1 MGDFNARVG
10 CDYKAWPK
18 VLGKHGVG
26 NMNSNG
32 QLLLSLCTQFN
43 LSITNTHFQLPDKY
57 KTTWMHPRSRH
68 WHLIDYA
75 IVRQVDM
82 SQVLITR
89 VMRGAHCWSDH
100 RLILIKLRLR
110 MRYPRRSCRVKP
122 TGINVDKLWD
132 PDTRQQYIDMLNDE
146 VLSGNNDDDLL
157 ACWGKFSSQI
167 VTTAKQA
174 LGITK
179 RKNEDWFDEND
190 AELSEALRHHRTLL
204 RQYDHNEHRNNY
216 LLEKI
221 KKSNS
226 DLRKLT
232 RDTKDNWWL
241 RKSEYLQWL
250 SSTQQLG
257 EFYAELRKLVGI
269 TPRNS
274 VPLRSHDGTQLI
286 VAKEDI
292 LRRWA
297 EYFNSLLNTD
307 RTPNF
312 QYINNLPSSPEVP
325 ELEEPPSLLE
335 VIGAIRGQSNKKA
348 VGVDNIPGELIK
360 YGGNE
365 IHTTIWQFFV
375 RMWNEELLPP
385 DFKISRICTLY
396 KNKGSRS
403 DCNSYRG
410 VSLLSVPGKIFA
422 RVLLNR
428 LLKLSEELLP
438 ETQFGFRPGRG
449 TCEAIFSVR
458 QLQEKSREQS
468 RPLFLSFV
476 DLEKAFD
483 SVPRK
488 ALWIV
493 LQKVGCPEKFL
504 RMIRL
509 FHDDMRCCVAVG
521 GEQSDYF
528 SVSCG
533 VKQGCVL
540 APTLF
545 AIYFAVVIKDCIEMA
560 PVGIR
565 IRFRTDGKLF
575 NLDRLRAR
583 TKVSHT
589 IITEI
594 MYADDLCFITDSS
607 DSLQRLMTG
616 LGESCSKFGL
626 KINIRK
632 TEVMSSGS
640 VNQPLNICLHQ
651 DVLKPVGK
659 FKYLGSIISSTCDL
673 ECEINARINAAS
685 AAFGKLRRKVLCS
698 HDLKVATK
706 VSVYKA
712 IVLPNLLYASE
723 TWCLY
728 RKHIRILDRFH
739 LQCLRDILGV
749 KWSDRVRNTEILRRA
764 NTVGIEAVLMQRQ
777 LRWCGHVLRMPE
789 ERIAKRIFY
798 CELQEGKRKHG
809 GQLLRYKDV
818 LKRHMKKGGIDS
830 SRWESLAD
838 DRSKW
843 RHLLKQNINA
853 FEEDRCRDL
862 DAKRD
867 ELKARPPV
875 AIYYNYQG
883 GVLTCPKCDR
893 TFLAK
898 IGYISHLRAHDRALL
913 THRNDDT

>member
-82 SQVLITR
+82 SQ
-89 VMRGAHCWSDH
+89 
-100 RLILIKLRLR
+100 
-110 MRYPRRSCRVKP
+110 
-122 TGINVDKLWD
+122 
-132 PDTRQQYIDMLNDE
+132 
-146 VLSGNNDDDLL
+146 NNDDDLL

-438 ETQFGFRPGRG
+438 ETQ
-449 TCEAIFSVR
+449 
-458 QLQEKSREQS
+458 
-468 RPLFLSFV
+468 
-476 DLEKAFD
+476 
-483 SVPRK
+483 
-488 ALWIV
+488 
-493 LQKVGCPEKFL
+493 
-504 RMIRL
+504 L

-685 AAFGKLRRKVLCS
+685 AAFGAK
-698 HDLKVATK
+698 
-706 VSVYKA
+706 
-712 IVLPNLLYASE
+712 
-723 TWCLY
+723 
-728 RKHIRILDRFH
+728 
-739 LQCLRDILGV
+739 
-749 KWSDRVRNTEILRRA
+749 TEGTL
-764 NTVGIEAVLMQRQ
+764 
-777 LRWCGHVLRMPE
+777 
-789 ERIAKRIFY
+789 F
-798 CELQEGKRKHG
+798 
-809 GQLLRYKDV
+809 
-818 LKRHMKKGGIDS
+818 S
-830 SRWESLAD
+830 
-838 DRSKW
+838 
-843 RHLLKQNINA
+843 
-853 FEEDRCRDL
+853 
-862 DAKRD
+862 
-867 ELKARPPV
+867 
-875 AIYYNYQG
+875 
-883 GVLTCPKCDR
+883 
-893 TFLAK
+893 
-898 IGYISHLRAHDRALL
+898 
-913 THRNDDT
+913 